1 MPTGRQLSPCRLG
14 ISDAGQHRR
23 GPSPARIV
31 HCFAV
36 GRYVAMKRFPALA
49 ILGVL
54 AWSSPPVLAA
64 CDFYGSQLRCVTD
77 GRRVVLGTQVD
88 ETPGETTSLPLH
100 ALQGGPVFADSRLA
114 SRPQVDI
121 HLQDFGDHPSMCKRY
136 GDETYCY

>member
-1 MPTGRQLSPCRLG
+1 
-14 ISDAGQHRR
+14 
-23 GPSPARIV
+23 
-31 HCFAV
+31 
-36 GRYVAMKRFPALA
+36 MKRFPALA